1 MIPRPWPGSCR
12 RTAVAAAPAAALTR
26 SCVTLCVW
34 GQESPEPLT
43 SAAAQSGVQI
53 ANLGTYSGRGFES
66 EDSVEQEAA
75 LAELCAAL
83 DLAQAV
89 GARSIRVSAVRHL
102 LPPPHPSLPS
112 P

>member
-1 MIPRPWPGSCR
+1 MR
-12 RTAVAAAPAAALTR
+12 V
-26 SCVTLCVW
+26 
-34 GQESPEPLT
+34 GQDAPEPLT
-43 SAAAQSGVQI
+43 SAAKQSGVQI

-66 EDSVEQEAA
+66 EDSAEQEAA